1 MLIAVC
7 CITLNVILVSG
18 NRMEHVMF
26 DLFLDQVHQTPA
38 DMFKQP
44 GEEAKIT
51 CIHTISTFDR
61 ILWYKQTN
69 IQLQL
74 LGYMVGD
81 SEFPE
86 KTGEEETVK
95 IEGNANKDK
104 NCTLTIEGLKLNSSA
119 VYFCAA
125 RLHSATYCRGTLRT
139 TNHPGYVHPGL
150 NTSNYSDSCVGPVAV
165 FKLKNMDII
174 KHCLLILLLW
184 ITGEIYPQH
193 YSL

>member
-1 MLIAVC
+1 TGSRSPPVQPYDD
-7 CITLNVILVSG
+7 TTQTQ
-18 NRMEHVMF
+18 MF
-26 DLFLDQVHQTPA
+26 YKPQET
-38 DMFKQP
+38 
-44 GEEAKIT
+44 AKIT
-51 CIHTISTFDR
+51 CSHSIQSYDQIF
-61 ILWYKQTN
+61 WYKASKN
-69 IQLQL
+69 RQLQL
-74 LGYMVGD
+74 LGYMYGE
-81 SEFPE
+81 SAFPE
-86 KTGEEETVK
+86 KTGVEETVK

-125 RLHSATYCRGTLRT
+125 RLHSATYCRGTSRT